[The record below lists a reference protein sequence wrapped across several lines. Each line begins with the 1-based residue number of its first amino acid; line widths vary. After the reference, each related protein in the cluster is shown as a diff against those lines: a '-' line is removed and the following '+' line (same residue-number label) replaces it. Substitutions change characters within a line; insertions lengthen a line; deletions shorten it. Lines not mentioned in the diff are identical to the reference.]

1 MSLLDVNINDL
12 IIFSEEL
19 TNLINDYKKRLDV
32 LTTALDVI
40 NSEIEGRKC

>member
-19 TNLINDYKKRLDV
+19 TDLINDYKKRLDV